1 MYASLYTILA
11 LVYGFYMIF
20 VVMITLICV
29 CVYIYI
35 YRYACMRVMYLRMYA
50 PVYVS
55 MCMCMYACMHLCTHE
70 RIGEF
75 QGLALRAPLPARA
88 VPSEH
93 RCTIEGCGPAALKT
107 TPEGPSDRKARAGCM
122 VSGLESQTRGAS
134 SEVPQ
139 LVEPARVSQLS
150 IASMGAVSSLMG
162 SMVSV

>member
-1 MYASLYTILA
+1 MYIHTYVIFCKYISIYVCRHACMYVCEFIYNSSISLWVLYDIRSHDNT
-11 LVYGFYMIF
+11 M
-20 VVMITLICV
+20 

-93 RCTIEGCGPAALKT
+93 RCTITLLVEAFEISAPGGP
-107 TPEGPSDRKARAGCM
+107 RFF
-122 VSGLESQTRGAS
+122 AS
-134 SEVPQ
+134 S
-139 LVEPARVSQLS
+139 
-150 IASMGAVSSLMG
+150 
-162 SMVSV
+162 